1 MAGTFLDRRK
11 VKAATIDGVCA
22 DSCKEALEAL
32 AVSSNLSRVLKGIR

>member
-11 VKAATIDGVCA
+11 IKAVTIDCGCA

-32 AVSSNLSRVLKGIR
+32 AAVSVLSRVLKGIC